1 MDDGLFPLPRGGVT
15 VATRQSVDEHL
26 QQCMQAYDYAEEQ
39 LKIAS
44 KQEHYNDQEYSD
56 AQMQIENAVNVLKK
70 LRLSSNDQ
78 QREQLYRMRLQLQ
91 GLQNNMILQ
100 HPLDV

>member
-1 MDDGLFPLPRGGVT
+1 M
-15 VATRQSVDEHL
+15 ATRQSVDEHL

-39 LKIAS
+39 LTTAS
-44 KQEHYNDQEYSD
+44 KQEHYNEQEYSD
-56 AQMQIENAVNVLKK
+56 AQMQLENAVNALNK
-70 LRLSSNDQ
+70 LWLSSNEQ

-91 GLQNNMILQ
+91 TLQNNMILQ

>member
-1 MDDGLFPLPRGGVT
+1 M
-15 VATRQSVDEHL
+15 ATRQSVDEHL

-56 AQMQIENAVNVLKK
+56 AQMQLEDAVNALNK
-70 LRLSSNDQ
+70 LWLSSNDQ

-91 GLQNNMILQ
+91 SLQNNMILQ
-100 HPLDV
+100 HPLDVLSLIHI